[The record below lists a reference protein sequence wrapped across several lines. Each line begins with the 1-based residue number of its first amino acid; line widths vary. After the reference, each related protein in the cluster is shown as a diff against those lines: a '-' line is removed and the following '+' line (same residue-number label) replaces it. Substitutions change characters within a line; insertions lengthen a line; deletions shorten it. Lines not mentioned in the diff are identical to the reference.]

1 MTPNSKSLKD
11 KKEYWNPHRWK
22 KGWICNSWGSNASP
36 LDDNWK
42 FDDNENYCSLKFLAL
57 EVGRFFGIFN
67 QDKCIRR
74 QRWRRCAQAFYF
86 NISILQVEINN
97 FSQKTYVCSS
107 SWTKKETI
115 RWNVKN
121 QKNGGNYLFQ
131 PCFYLTV
138 LSTTSYMS
146 SPPEAAQPSCK
157 IPKTPRWPQG
167 LTHIVSC

>member
-1 MTPNSKSLKD
+1 MLKLQFCGTHGCMTPNSKSLKD

-97 FSQKTYVCSS
+97 SPKKLMYVQAPEQKRKQSDEMS
-107 SWTKKETI
+107 KTKKMAEI
-115 RWNVKN
+115 I
-121 QKNGGNYLFQ
+121 
-131 PCFYLTV
+131 CFNRAFT
-138 LSTTSYMS
+138 
-146 SPPEAAQPSCK
+146 
-157 IPKTPRWPQG
+157 
-167 LTHIVSC
+167 